1 MKSDKTDAP
10 FDASD
15 LFGAEEQEQGQDAK
29 QDVKQEQ
36 DAKQDAKQDARPEKK
51 KAKKTFLTGPLIFD
65 IETGPE
71 PEERL
76 RDFFEVD
83 YSKLKDGELIDAEF
97 DEGTVKLGQMKDP
110 AKIKAKVDGE
120 REKFDKAK
128 AAAVTAKA
136 NAATDQ
142 WRQFI
147 DRAALSPITG
157 RVLAIGY
164 IGTNDAIRIAAV
176 DPADPE
182 AESHLLQSFW
192 TTFRDCCKSDT
203 PIVGFNSHAFDLP
216 FLVRRSWLLG
226 VDVPDDVLAH
236 GRPHRLFIDLMQV
249 WQCGNRQERISLNN
263 LSAFF
268 GTGGKLEGVDGGD
281 FARLYLSE
289 KPEDRETAIEYLRQD
304 VRLTLAAAKRM
315 GVV

>member
-1 MKSDKTDAP
+1 MPNATEELTKDTP
-10 FDASD
+10 FDAAD
-15 LFGAEEQEQGQDAK
+15 LFGEMEEARVEPQPAAGKADKPKKAAK
-29 QDVKQEQ
+29 
-36 DAKQDAKQDARPEKK
+36 ASKK
-51 KAKKTFLTGPLIFD
+51 KPEYPAGPLCFD

-83 YSKLKDGELIDAEF
+83 YSKVKGAEYLDAEF
-97 DEGTVKLGQMKDP
+97 DPATVKLGQMKDP
-110 AKIKAKVDGE
+110 LKIAAKIDGE

-128 AAAVTAKA
+128 AAAIAAKA
-136 NAATDQ
+136 SAADDQ
-142 WRQFI
+142 WREFV
-147 DRAALSPITG
+147 DRAALSPVTG
-157 RVLAIGY
+157 RVLAVGW
-164 IGTNDAIRIAAV
+164 IGTNDVVQIWAV
-176 DPADPE
+176 NPADAD
-182 AESHLLQSFW
+182 AEKKLLTTFW
-192 TTFRDCCKSDT
+192 VSFRDCCKTDT
-203 PIVGFNSHAFDLP
+203 TIIGFNSHGFDLP
-216 FLVRRSWLLG
+216 FLIRRSWLLG
-226 VDVPDDVLAH
+226 VDVPDDVLAN

-268 GTGGKLEGVDGGD
+268 GHGQKTEGVDGGD

-289 KPEDRETAIEYLRQD
+289 KPEDREKAIEYLRQD